1 MAVVVLS
8 EGERFQEH
16 VLSDW
21 KEGDT
26 ASASVAAQR
35 FGWLSDTFIVYSH
48 CWRVFEFNLTAKKVP
63 EDRWGD
69 VKSHFH
75 QSRDT
80 LNKDE
85 VAAYFH
91 SIAANDNEPAPVP
104 LDAPTPLSELTSP
117 GGVVGDLVDWIVSS
131 SSRPSRELAL
141 AAVLP
146 FVGALLGRRFA
157 SPTDLRTNF
166 YTVGLAGS
174 GFGKDHARAQLKLLA
189 AEAQLDRFIG
199 PSRFMSASALRGVVM
214 AKPACFCMVDE
225 FGGMMRQIN
234 DKKAGIHNQLIRSDL
249 LEMFT
254 SARTTFEGAAYASN
268 STPDRI
274 HNPNLCLYGTST
286 PEDFWASVS
295 SLNTSDGLLPRFLLF
310 NVTGSKPDRVEAQ
323 RSVGDV
329 PKPLIEACQSLALA
343 GRGSGNLS
351 AIDNGAGRCKATPV
365 PYSEGARAE
374 LERFEALVDEREAIV
389 APQSLPILNRAVE
402 HAIKLALTA
411 SVATE
416 HRKPVISGDA
426 MVWATKLAWH
436 STATMIEETRGRIAD
451 NQREADRNRIFEHIS
466 KAGKDGITE
475 GKIGD
480 RCASIERNRRAD
492 ILKDLLDADR
502 VERREIKTGARSRIR
517 YYAV

>member
-1 MAVVVLS
+1 MPQSLSVLQD
-8 EGERFQEH
+8 RF
-16 VLSDW
+16 S
-21 KEGDT
+21 
-26 ASASVAAQR
+26 
-35 FGWLSDTFIVYSH
+35 
-48 CWRVFEFNLTAKKVP
+48 
-63 EDRWGD
+63 
-69 VKSHFH
+69 
-75 QSRDT
+75 
-80 LNKDE
+80 
-85 VAAYFH
+85 
-91 SIAANDNEPAPVP
+91 DNERRAAEIRSNVI
-104 LDAPTPLSELTSP
+104 DAKGRFIAREDKKIAGETTLADLTNP
-117 GGVVGDLVDWIVSS
+117 GGIVSDLVDWIVSS

-189 AEAQLDRFIG
+189 TEAGLEQFIG
-199 PSRFMSASALRGVVM
+199 PNRFMSATALRGLVM
-214 AKPACFCMVDE
+214 AKPSCLCMVDE

-254 SARTTFEGAAYASN
+254 SARTSFEGAAYAGN
-268 STPDRI
+268 PTPERI
-274 HNPNLCLYGTST
+274 YSPNLCLYGSST

-310 NVTGSKPDRVEAQ
+310 NVTG
-323 RSVGDV
+323 
-329 PKPLIEACQSLALA
+329 PKPARIVAERSIGSVPRLLIEACQALVMA

-351 AIDNGAGRCKATPV
+351 GIDTGAARYKAAMV
-365 PYSEGARAE
+365 PYADDAKTE
-374 LERFEALVDEREAIV
+374 LERFEAFVDEREAVV
-389 APQSLPILNRAVE
+389 AHQSLPILNRAVE
-402 HAIKLALTA
+402 HAIKLALTV
-411 SVATE
+411 SVAKD
-416 HRKPVISGDA
+416 HRKPVISGDS
-426 MVWATKLAWH
+426 MVWATKLAWL
-436 STATMIEETRGRIAD
+436 STATMIEETGGRIAD
-451 NQREADRNRIFEHIS
+451 NQREADRNRILDHIK